1 MNTLNKI
8 EFGYLELFD
17 TLLNEGIY
25 RVKPGGPLL
34 AMDPNSQHI
43 NPTTGSKDFDH
54 LAFFP
59 GQSGRMFGAFHNP
72 STDKATVGPW
82 NISKPEKGVVGKG
95 KGFSAEPNRRKET
108 RDSVARL
115 LNQFRAAHKEGMVR
129 RGELVPSPNKP
140 RDFVTKEK
148 AQRIIQRN

>member
-1 MNTLNKI
+1 MNILNEK
-8 EFGYLELFD
+8 EFGYLELFH

-59 GQSGRMFGAFHNP
+59 GQTGRMFGAFNNP
-72 STDKATVGPW
+72 QTGKSVVGPW
-82 NISKPEKGVVGKG
+82 DVSKPKKGVIGDK
-95 KGFSAEPNRRKET
+95 KGFSAQAMNQLSRRK
-108 RDSVARL
+108 SVAEL
-115 LNQFRAAHKEGMVR
+115 LNNFRAAHKEGMVQ
-129 RGELVPSPNKP
+129 RGDLVPNPNNP
-140 RDFVTKEK
+140 RDYVTKEK
-148 AQRIIQRN
+148 AKRVIQRN